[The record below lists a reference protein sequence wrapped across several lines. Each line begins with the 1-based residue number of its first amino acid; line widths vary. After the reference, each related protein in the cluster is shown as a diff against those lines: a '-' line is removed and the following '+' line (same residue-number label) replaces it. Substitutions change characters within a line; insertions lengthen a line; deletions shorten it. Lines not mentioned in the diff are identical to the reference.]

1 VYDSRLDKAARL
13 KALLPGAPPGGIHE
27 LPLELYLFDDAQL
40 SVVYAP
46 LDAINTEAHIVLI
59 GLTPSWRQAQ
69 AAYAA
74 HAELSGRLPE
84 DAVGFEV
91 KRRTA
96 FAGSMRKN
104 LVAMLD
110 ELHIGRYLGVE
121 STAALFAERAD
132 ALHSTSALRYPV
144 FKAGKNYS
152 GQHPKPVAHPFLRA
166 MLERLCAPELARVP
180 NALIV
185 PLGKATEEGLE
196 HLTSLGLLEQRRWLR
211 GFPHPS
217 SANAHRKAEFSRA
230 KEELEWQVE
239 TWFSR
244 GSLPPPRFGNEWQG
258 QSQSNGQGQ
267 NEGHGRLAA
276 GL

>member
-13 KALLPGAPPGGIHE
+13 KSLLPPAPPGALHE

-46 LDAINTEAHIVLI
+46 LDAINTDAHIVLI

-69 AAYAA
+69 AAYTA
-74 HAELSGRLPE
+74 HAELTGRLPE
-84 DAVGFEV
+84 EAVGLEV
-91 KRRTA
+91 KRRAA
-96 FAGSMRKN
+96 FAGSMRQN

-110 ELHIGRYLGVE
+110 ELRIGRYLGVE
-121 STAALFAERAD
+121 STAALFAERSD
-132 ALHSTSALRYPV
+132 VLHSTSALRYPV

-152 GQHPKPVAHPFLRA
+152 GQHPKPVGHPFLRA

-196 HLTSLGLLEQRRWLR
+196 YLTSLGQLEQRRWLR

-239 TWFSR
+239 SWFSR
-244 GSLPPPRFGNEWQG
+244 GSLPPPRFGNDWQG
-258 QSQSNGQGQ
+258 QSNGQGQ
-267 NEGHGRLAA
+267 GNGHSRLSAS
-276 GL
+276 L